1 MENDL
6 IYLDTYL
13 LQQDMRIRLPK
24 AILTNLPAEKG
35 KTKFEIYLD
44 KAGLYRYRLIASNG
58 ESVAMAEDGYK
69 SKSGCLGGIKSVAA
83 NAPTSEIVDE
93 SAK

>member
-24 AILTNLPAEKG
+24 AILTNLPAERG

-44 KAGLYRYRLIASNG
+44 KKNAELRLRICS
-58 ESVAMAEDGYK
+58 
-69 SKSGCLGGIKSVAA
+69 
-83 NAPTSEIVDE
+83 VDE
-93 SAK
+93 EVSDK